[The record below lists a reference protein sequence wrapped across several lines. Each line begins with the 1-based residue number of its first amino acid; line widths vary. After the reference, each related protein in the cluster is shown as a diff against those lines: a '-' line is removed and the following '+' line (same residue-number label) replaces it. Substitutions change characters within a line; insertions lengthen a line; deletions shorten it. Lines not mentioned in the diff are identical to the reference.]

1 MSKLPTGGYQPTN
14 RPENLIPPK
23 KGPSYRPK
31 EEKTEV
37 IWHPYPDEPVLAEN
51 LFLIKVKTGPD
62 RYVELA
68 WIKSVPLTS
77 LEEKGYEVIAW
88 GELSGP
94 YKEEDCDQG

>member
-14 RPENLIPPK
+14 RPENLIPPN
-23 KGPSYRPK
+23 KGPSYKPK
-31 EEKTEV
+31 EEKTRV
-37 IWHPYPDEPVLAEN
+37 IWHPYPDEPVLADN

-77 LEEKGYEVIAW
+77 LEERGYQVIAW
-88 GELSGP
+88 GELPSEVREGSG
-94 YKEEDCDQG
+94 KKA